1 MSIYRGVR
9 DGKGYREIGSVPD
22 VAIIDGRNRV
32 IFPKSLPLFGVG
44 TFFVSITLNGSSGRW
59 TTGLTKSEGLYES
72 QVLMK
77 NEQVY
82 AIALVELS

>member
-1 MSIYRGVR
+1 LILTQN
-9 DGKGYREIGSVPD
+9 D
-22 VAIIDGRNRV
+22 
-32 IFPKSLPLFGVG
+32 IFSGL
-44 TFFVSITLNGSSGRW
+44 LNGSSGRW

-82 AIALVELS
+82 AIALVELN